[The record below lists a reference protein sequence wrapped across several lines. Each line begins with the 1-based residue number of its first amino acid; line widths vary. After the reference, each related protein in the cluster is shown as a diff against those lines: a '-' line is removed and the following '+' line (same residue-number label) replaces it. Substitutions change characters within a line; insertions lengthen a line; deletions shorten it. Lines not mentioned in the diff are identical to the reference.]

1 MSLNP
6 QQQHA
11 LETVMKGNNVFITGP
26 GGTGK
31 TFLIR
36 RIMEECQAKNK
47 KVAITALTGAA
58 ALLLGEGAKTV
69 HSWAGIGLGKDP
81 APKIAQDIRKT
92 RRDILYRWLT
102 TRVLIIDE
110 VSMMSAELLSLLNAV
125 AQIVRKESLKPFGGV
140 QVILVGDFAQLPPII
155 KDEDKNSQ
163 PLLFETDIWRALNL
177 TICPLTQIV
186 RQSDPVFQKVL
197 GEVRMGK
204 LSDESLQVL
213 LNRQTQRWDDL
224 KIKPTLIFSRRADVE
239 MVNSL
244 NFKALKGRTY
254 TYDVKTVFDATAPKG
269 VTDTDPDVKR
279 AIGKLDRDAPYQPRL
294 DLKVGTQVI
303 LVYNVDPASGLV
315 NGSRGVIE
323 GFSETVPSYPYVL
336 FKGQKEPLL
345 VMEQTWKVEGL
356 EGIKRK
362 QIPLILGYAQTTHR
376 CQGATLDCALI
387 DIGPSTFEVG
397 QAYVALSRV
406 KSLDSLYIYDFEPSA
421 IKAHPKVV
429 SFYAA
434 LSAEQEQIQDKIDT
448 ERTS

>member
-1 MSLNP
+1 MSLNS

-11 LETVMKGNNVFITGP
+11 LETVMKGENTFITGP

-36 RIMEECQAKNK
+36 RIVEECQTKNR

-81 APKIAQDIRKT
+81 APKIAQDIRKM
-92 RRDILYRWLT
+92 RRDIQYRWLT
-102 TRVLIIDE
+102 TRTLIIDE

-125 AQIVRKESLKPFGGV
+125 AQIVRKEPLRPFGGI

-155 KDEDKNSQ
+155 KTDDKKDT
-163 PLLFETDIWRALNL
+163 PLLFESDIWRALNL

-197 GEVRMGK
+197 GEVRMGN
-204 LSDESLQVL
+204 LSEESFQIL
-213 LNRQTQRWDDL
+213 LDRQSVRWDDL
-224 KIKPTLIFSRRADVE
+224 KIKPTLIFSRRADVD
-239 MVNSL
+239 MVNAL
-244 NFKALKGRTY
+244 NFKALPGKVHS
-254 TYDVKTVFDATAPKG
+254 YDVKTVFDASAPKG
-269 VTDTDPDVKR
+269 VTDADPDVKR

-303 LVYNVDPASGLV
+303 LVYNMEPAAGLV

-356 EGIKRK
+356 EGVKRK
-362 QIPLILGYAQTTHR
+362 QIPLILGYAATVHR

-387 DIGPSTFEVG
+387 DIGASTFEVG

-406 KSLDSLYIYDFEPSA
+406 KSLDSLYIYDIDPNA

-429 SFYAA
+429 DFYTTLAA
-434 LSAEQEQIQDKIDT
+434 KQEQPQDKIDT